1 MCPVQSAVPHN
12 ATVCLNPA
20 ACIASTSLYPS
31 TRKTLPSRRIAS
43 RASYN
48 PYSSSLFRYS
58 PPVSELTYFGLSRS
72 SSDNLRAANPASRP
86 SSSRTGNTSRFR
98 IAFQRSGTRQG
109 DCPTPKSN
117 QVGVSSEHP
126 LPAGNNKA
134 RKASFSIDNWELTT
148 GNCSASLFSFFS
160 LTANRSGNN
169 LASLLSFPSIANCP
183 LSIDNLF
190 AASTKPT
197 FSILLTKANTSPLS
211 PQA

>member
-1 MCPVQSAVPHN
+1 
-12 ATVCLNPA
+12 TVCLNPA

-31 TRKTLPSRRIAS
+31 TRKTLPSRQLAS

-48 PYSSSLFRYS
+48 PYNSPLFRYS

-86 SSSRTGNTSRFR
+86 SSSRTGNTNRFR

-134 RKASFSIDNWELTT
+134 RKALFSIDN
-148 GNCSASLFSFFS
+148 
-160 LTANRSGNN
+160 
-169 LASLLSFPSIANCP
+169 
-183 LSIDNLF
+183 
-190 AASTKPT
+190 
-197 FSILLTKANTSPLS
+197 
-211 PQA
+211 